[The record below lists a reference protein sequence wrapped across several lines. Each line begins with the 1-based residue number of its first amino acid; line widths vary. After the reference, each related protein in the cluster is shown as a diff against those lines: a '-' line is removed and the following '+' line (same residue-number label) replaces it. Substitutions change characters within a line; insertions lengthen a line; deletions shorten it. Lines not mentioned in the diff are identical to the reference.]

1 MKDMTLNRDR
11 SGLTR
16 GQTDGFGDSH
26 HRWTGRIGECSRS
39 QGRTKAVPKPGEE
52 HAANS
57 ASFIADN
64 FGISKELADRL
75 PGEGIGIAVPAPQNR
90 LILIQLT
97 DGSGQYPHIA
107 EGVARILS

>member
-1 MKDMTLNRDR
+1 VVSLAVKLLGLATLTTA
-11 SGLTR
+11 GLAA
-16 GQTDGFGDSH
+16 SVSVP
-26 HRWTGRIGECSRS
+26 EA
-39 QGRTKAVPKPGEE
+39 KAVPRPGDE

-57 ASFIADN
+57 ASFIGDN

-97 DGSGQYPHIA
+97 DGSRQYPHIA
-107 EGVARILS
+107 EGVAGILS